1 MSMLSAL
8 TYVGLRSLVH
18 ALFIKGADWCVVVDF
33 RSAIDSDL
41 RLSGN
46 IGVSGSIPN
55 NISTYAN
62 LMYAFASLQS
72 IVEQLLVQV

>member
-1 MSMLSAL
+1 MRFC
-8 TYVGLRSLVH
+8 T
-18 ALFIKGADWCVVVDF
+18 
-33 RSAIDSDL
+33 AIDSDL

-46 IGVSGSIPN
+46 VGISGSIPN

-62 LMYAFASLQS
+62 LLYAFAGLQS